1 MRVPRRRLLRY
12 LWVYLGVAVVLALT
26 LLPVLWMLGTSFK
39 AKAEYGAYPPTIVP
53 AHPTLDSYVSAFQR
67 YDAGTYVTNTVLIAF
82 GATAAACLAG
92 TLGAYSLVR
101 FRYRGRDAIGFAVLG
116 LRMFPIAAIAIPFF
130 VVMQRLHLLNTYW
143 ALILAYQ
150 LILLPILVWMMRGFF
165 EDLPSELEDAALV
178 DGCGRWGA
186 FRRVALPLVA
196 PGIAASAVFCL
207 MISWNEFLSPLLFTQ
222 NRSVQP
228 VSMLLANLINPSQ
241 GIQWGELSAVGVI
254 GIVPML
260 VFTFLM
266 QGYLLRG
273 LTMGAIKG

>member
-1 MRVPRRRLLRY
+1 
-12 LWVYLGVAVVLALT
+12 
-26 LLPVLWMLGTSFK
+26 
-39 AKAEYGAYPPTIVP
+39 
-53 AHPTLDSYVSAFQR
+53 
-67 YDAGTYVTNTVLIAF
+67 
-82 GATAAACLAG
+82 
-92 TLGAYSLVR
+92 
-101 FRYRGRDAIGFAVLG
+101 
-116 LRMFPIAAIAIPFF
+116 
-130 VVMQRLHLLNTYW
+130 MQWLHLLNTYW

-165 EDLPSELEDAALV
+165 KDLPTELEDAALV

-222 NRSVQP
+222 NRAVQP

-241 GIQWGELSAVGVI
+241 GIQWGELSAVGII

-260 VFTFLM
+260 LFTFLM

-273 LTMGAIKG
+273 LTMGAVKG